1 MKKLKIKTIIS
12 TFLFSILIIS
22 SCSKAKDDFE
32 KPIATLSINEN
43 SFISG
48 ERVLFSV
55 EVSDND
61 GLHDIDLDIYRKN
74 HMETIVKN
82 FNVHSHGKTIFREFE
97 WMPEVELHTD
107 FTAILTASDHS
118 GNIGRDTL
126 IFSVFPAL
134 AE

>member
-1 MKKLKIKTIIS
+1 MKNFKIKTTLSAI
-12 TFLFSILIIS
+12 LFSFLIIT

-32 KPIATLSINEN
+32 SPIATLSINEN

-74 HMETIVKN
+74 HLETVVKN
-82 FNVHSHGKTIFREFE
+82 FNVHSHGKTIFRQFE

-107 FTAILTASDHS
+107 FVAILTASDHS
-118 GNIGRDTL
+118 GNVGRDTVM
-126 IFSVFPAL
+126 FSVFPSL
-134 AE
+134 AD